1 MKRKIVDYERRP
13 ARAVA
18 TPLQGMMILMMNVR
32 YAPVSKFPQQI
43 EIGTPQH
50 QNSRL

>member
-18 TPLQGMMILMMNVR
+18 KPVPRMMILMMNVR
-32 YAPVSKFPQQI
+32 YAPVNKFPQQI